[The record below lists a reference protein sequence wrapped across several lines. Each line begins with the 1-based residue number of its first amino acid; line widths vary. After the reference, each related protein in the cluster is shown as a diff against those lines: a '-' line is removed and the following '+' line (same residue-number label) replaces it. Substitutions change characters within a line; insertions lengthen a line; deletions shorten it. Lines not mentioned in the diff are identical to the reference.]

1 MRAFMPIRIGIVGAG
16 VIGRLRAQSV
26 RASTAT
32 KLLAVAD
39 PDGAAAKRLAG
50 GDAVAVTELD
60 RLWDQPL
67 DAVIVSSPVQYHAEA
82 CVAALSRGL
91 HVLVEKP
98 LTNSLE
104 SAESVVAAARQA
116 GRVLAVGFNL
126 RYFPSMAY
134 IRRVIDDGTIGDLI
148 HVRLFGGHD
157 GLANFRADWQYRAP
171 ESGGGATM
179 DIGIHLSD
187 LARFYLGDITE
198 VYGVASE
205 RVWQVEGS
213 EDDAIAV
220 LRNPAGVPARYH
232 ATWDEWEGYRLV
244 VEAYGTLGMVRGSYG
259 PMRNLLIT
267 HERPGAPRRT
277 VKKWYPEVM
286 LREKFRSWETT
297 TEMSF
302 EDELRDFVARIQGQ
316 PGGWLADGHDG
327 LRSMQVAAAV
337 RQSSASRE
345 AVHLPPLGPLNG

>member
-1 MRAFMPIRIGIVGAG
+1 MPIRIGIVGAG
-16 VIGRLRAQSV
+16 VIGRMRAASV
-26 RASTAT
+26 RANPAT
-32 KLLAVAD
+32 VLVAVAD
-39 PDGAAAKRLAG
+39 PDLAAARRVAG
-50 GDAVAVTELD
+50 AGATAVATLD
-60 RLWDQPL
+60 QLWGTPL
-67 DAVIVSSPVQYHAEA
+67 DAVIVSSPVQFHADA

-98 LTNSLE
+98 ITNSVA
-104 SAESVVAAARQA
+104 SAEAVVSAAKES

-126 RYFPSMAY
+126 RYFPAMAFV
-134 IRRVIDDGTIGDLI
+134 RRTIDDGTIGELV

-157 GLANFRADWQYRAP
+157 GLANFRAEWQYRAP

-187 LARFYLGDITE
+187 LARFFLGDITE

-205 RVWQVEGS
+205 QVWQVPGS

-220 LRNPAGVPARYH
+220 LRSPSGVAARYH

-277 VKKWYPEVM
+277 QRKWYPEVM

-297 TEMSF
+297 TQLAFAE
-302 EDELRDFVARIQGQ
+302 ELRDFVARIEGH

-327 LRSMQVAAAV
+327 LRAVQVAAAV
-337 RQSSASRE
+337 RQSSATRE
-345 AVHLPPLGPLNG
+345 AVHLPPLGRLGG

>member
-1 MRAFMPIRIGIVGAG
+1 MPIRIGIVGAG
-16 VIGRLRAQSV
+16 VIGRMRAASV
-26 RASTAT
+26 RANPAT
-32 KLLAVAD
+32 VLVAVAD
-39 PDGAAAKRLAG
+39 PDLAAAQRVAG
-50 GDAVAVTELD
+50 AGATAVATLD
-60 RLWDQPL
+60 QLWDTPL
-67 DAVIVSSPVQYHAEA
+67 DAVIVSSPVQFHADA

-98 LTNSLE
+98 ITNSVA
-104 SAESVVAAARQA
+104 SAEAVVAAAKES

-126 RYFPSMAY
+126 RYFPAMAFV
-134 IRRVIDDGTIGDLI
+134 RRAIDDGTIGDLV

-157 GLANFRADWQYRAP
+157 GLANFRAEWQYRAP

-187 LARFYLGDITE
+187 LARFFLGDITE

-205 RVWQVEGS
+205 QVWQVPGS

-220 LRNPAGVPARYH
+220 LRSPSGVAARYH

-277 VKKWYPEVM
+277 QRKWYPEVM

-297 TEMSF
+297 TQLAFAE
-302 EDELRDFVARIQGQ
+302 ELRDFVARIEGH

-327 LRSMQVAAAV
+327 LRAVQVAAAV
-337 RQSSASRE
+337 RQSSATRE
-345 AVHLPPLGPLNG
+345 AVHLPPLGRLGG